1 MLARGDI
8 GVSVLSEAIALKVHY
23 AIGSRGWRRKTLPGR
38 AVRAVDGVELQIAA
52 GETVALVGESGCGKS
67 TLGRALLRLEEPT
80 DGEVRFEGRDLA
92 AFSAEQLRQ
101 RRAAMRMVFQDP
113 FSSLNPS
120 MRTGE
125 ALAEPLLVHGLST
138 PRVAR
143 QRVAEMLDVVG
154 LDGSV
159 AGRFPHEF
167 SGGQRQRIA
176 IARAVIGNPRFVV
189 ADEPLSA
196 LDISVQAQILDLFAD
211 LKDRFALTYLFV
223 SHDLAVVRHV
233 ADRVAVMYLGRIVE
247 MGTAEEVFARPA
259 HPYTRALLDAVP
271 VPDPVRERARSVEG
285 LKGELPS
292 PIAPPAG
299 CRFHPRCP
307 RVMTICRRAD
317 PALIPVAPGQAAA
330 CWLHAPPTD
339 DPAPD
344 RPPVDFAPPC

>member
-1 MLARGDI
+1 MLARGDT
-8 GVSVLSEAIALKVHY
+8 GVSALSEAIALKVHY
-23 AIGSRGWRRKTLPGR
+23 AIGAPGWRRAAMPGR
-38 AVRAVDGVELQIAA
+38 AVRAVDGLDLQIEA

-80 DGEVRFEGRDLA
+80 EGVVRFEGRDLTA
-92 AFSAEQLRQ
+92 LSAEHLRR

-113 FSSLNPS
+113 FSSLNPR
-120 MRTGE
+120 MRIGE
-125 ALAEPLLVHGLST
+125 ALAEPLLVHGLCT
-138 PRVAR
+138 AAVAR
-143 QRVAEMLDVVG
+143 ERVAEMLDLVG
-154 LDGSV
+154 LDRRV
-159 AGRFPHEF
+159 AARYPHEF

-247 MGTAEEVFARPA
+247 MGAAEDVFVRPA
-259 HPYTRALLDAVP
+259 HPYTQALLDAVP
-271 VPDPVRERARSVEG
+271 VPDPTRERARIFGG

-292 PIAPPAG
+292 PMAPPSG
-299 CRFHPRCP
+299 CRFHPRCSLAMSMCQ
-307 RVMTICRRAD
+307 RQD
-317 PALIPVAPGQAAA
+317 PSLLPIAPGQAVA
-330 CWLHAPPTD
+330 CWLYAPGGDAQAAERTPLSLAS
-339 DPAPD
+339 P
-344 RPPVDFAPPC
+344 